1 MPLARLLLTVAV
13 LVGGVS
19 AATAAE
25 PAALARA
32 RTLYNQAD
40 YQGAIDAASLAQQ
53 EPPWADAASL
63 VIARAHLER
72 YRAGANPADLAQA
85 RQTLRGVRA
94 DALTPRDQ
102 VDLVIGLGQALYLGE
117 LFGAAAELFE
127 TALSRSVLVGDHD
140 RLMLLD
146 WWATALDREAQSR
159 PLHGRPRIFER
170 IGARME
176 AELRDD
182 AANPVANYWLAVA
195 ARGTGDVDRAWNA
208 AIAAWLRSGLRPD
221 SAEKLRTDVDRLV
234 TQALV
239 VERARVHPAGEQQ
252 NAAAALRSEW
262 ERVKEQWK

>member
-1 MPLARLLLTVAV
+1 MRLARLLLSVVV
-13 LVGGVS
+13 LLGGVS
-19 AATAAE
+19 AAAATE

-40 YQGAIDAASLAQQ
+40 YEGAINAALVAQQ
-53 EPPWADAASL
+53 EPPWADAAAL

-85 RQTLRGVRA
+85 RETLRAVRA

-127 TALSRSVLVGDHD
+127 TALSQSVLIGDHD

-146 WWATALDREAQSR
+146 WWATALDREAQTR
-159 PLHGRPRIFER
+159 PLDGRPRLFER
-170 IGARME
+170 IGSRME
-176 AELRDD
+176 IELRDD

-208 AIAAWLRSGLRPD
+208 AIAAWLRSGLRPE
-221 SAEKLRTDVDRLV
+221 SAEKLRTDIDRLV

-239 VERARVHPAGEQQ
+239 AERARVHPAAEQQ
-252 NAAAALRSEW
+252 QAAAGMRAEW
-262 ERVKEQWK
+262 ARVKEQWK